1 MQTTTDS
8 QAGDKQLVEQI
19 IKDPS
24 KLQVGGEKKE
34 LTIMFNTI
42 ANYLP
47 DIEMTGAPT
56 RMRHGWIN
64 GITVMPVRFNA
75 R

>member
-1 MQTTTDS
+1 
-8 QAGDKQLVEQI
+8 
-19 IKDPS
+19 
-24 KLQVGGEKKE
+24 
-34 LTIMFNTI
+34 MFNTI